1 MENATGKFSAF
12 YEKELSKVA
21 HTNNNPIFCAKD
33 SVQSR
38 FGQKTEDFKH
48 LLTSFGPGVQET
60 TLFDAFEKLIT
71 KKLKMP
77 GLVTKEKCLIN
88 QSIIGKRFMKY
99 IASQIEEMGVKNFRQ
114 IIKMLRD
121 TSSGM
126 YHLMI
131 EYAEVKVR
139 ISCSTLSGFQ
149 GDRILGNATAFLYER
164 HRQGFQDN
172 LIGPLVHNLH
182 PETLKEAGLRKILV
196 NQRYYLQSVAEAIE
210 VIAAIKNYNDKL
222 ARNDDVQYN
231 TIIRL
236 NNDLIHP
243 GQTVVRACYYLRKL
257 LTADNL
263 QADLIEAAAAEAG
276 NAHVAQDDAFQ
287 LLVLDI
293 NEA

>member
-1 MENATGKFSAF
+1 MENAKGKFSTF
-12 YEKELSKVA
+12 YEKELPQVA
-21 HTNNNPIFCAKD
+21 HTNINPIFCAKE
-33 SVQSR
+33 SSPSR
-38 FGQKTEDFKH
+38 FDLKSEDLEH
-48 LLTSFGPGVQET
+48 LLTNCKTGAQEQK
-60 TLFDAFEKLIT
+60 LFDAFEKLI
-71 KKLKMP
+71 KEKLKMP

-99 IASQIEEMGVKNFRQ
+99 IASQIEEMGIKNLRQ
-114 IIKMLRD
+114 IIKLLRE

-126 YHLMI
+126 YSLMI

-149 GDRILGNATAFLYER
+149 GDRILGSATAFLYER
-164 HRQGFQDN
+164 HRLGFQDN
-172 LIGPLVHNLH
+172 LVGPLVNNLQ

-222 ARNDDVQYN
+222 ARNEEVQYD
-231 TIIRL
+231 IIMRL

-276 NAHVAQDDAFQ
+276 NAQVAQDDAFQ
-287 LLVLDI
+287 LLVLDL